1 MSVRSVSFLQN
12 KWRWSTAVG
21 LMALII
27 ALSISMAGSTPV
39 RALSTTTVTTTDV
52 ENDPDDGGCDL
63 WEALQAIADYNNGAD
78 TDNNGSISSYH
89 ECTTGPG
96 PHVIIFGGSAA
107 GGTITLNP
115 DLQLTAVLPWV
126 TDDVTITGP
135 VVIDGNGGTGPN
147 QVDSSIFHVNA
158 GGKLTLLNMV
168 VQNGFTSGAGGA
180 ILSQGGD
187 DEINII
193 GSSFQNNKADG
204 RGGAIYSVG
213 KINILASNFS
223 GNRALGTDGGWG
235 DGAGE
240 GGAIYLTGYNSL
252 NISLS
257 NFAGNIATEG
267 GGAIYNGADAG
278 EISDTVFNGNIVD
291 DDAPTDDTDGGGAI
305 YNHSNDEDGGLTIIR
320 SVFNGNLSFEAP
332 GGAIYNASDGY
343 LHIRDSSFNG
353 NIAGDLTNE
362 EMGGAIYNQY
372 QLDVRRATFMANL
385 SSRGNGGAVANDRRG
400 TARFA
405 NVTFTGNGAPDG
417 DGGAIWNGNTQQG
430 GPASNVFLYNVTLS
444 LNLSLNA
451 GSAIFNQTDGSHAV
465 TLANTIVD
473 GTGSDACNEGLTSQ
487 GYNIDS
493 GDTCGLT
500 QGTDQQN
507 TDPDLDTPGFNG
519 GPLASLLT
527 QALNSGSPA
536 IDAGSN
542 SVCANDYV
550 ENLDQR
556 SDPRPK
562 GSTCDIGA
570 FEADPAVPAYGSNP
584 VQPGPIVVGNTSVGT
599 PVSAVFTMLS
609 VGNATL
615 QVNNPTFG
623 GANPS
628 EFALLSPAFPQS
640 INAGDNEDVTVQ
652 CNGSAVGDY
661 TATLTFSTNA
671 PATPSVTY
679 NLECHVAALPVPGYG
694 SDPTP
699 GGTLDFGQVYVGEA
713 TQRTLTFFETG
724 NATLTVGGAALSG
737 ANPGDFTF
745 NAFDGTINDGE
756 PPSTLPITCTPG
768 DYGLRTA
775 VLTLATN
782 DPNQPSV
789 SYNLVC
795 QGVPVPPAPLAFP
808 GVSYINGQGG
818 INSLNGAYD
827 IALSPDGLFAYV
839 TAFDNDT
846 LTVFRRNGET
856 GALTLVMSTTNVD
869 MDGPQMVKVS
879 PDGTQVYVTA
889 RNTDKFLVFNRNI
902 NTGMVTVSTVFTN
915 GQGGVSGLDYPYG
928 IAVSPDGR
936 FIYVTGFHSNSLVRF
951 GRDSNGTVSF
961 LSALIDPTN
970 LDRPYVVA
978 ASPDGKSLYVTGGHN
993 GVSDEGYISVFSLN
1007 PLDGFVTF
1015 EQRIAE
1021 GQIICVIIIIPFC
1034 FNLDALGGAWGV
1046 TVSPDGANVYV
1057 ASYFDDAVVRF
1068 VRDPLDG
1075 LLTYGGRITNSSMQ
1089 MQMVAPTAVPDELS
1103 SDQLPANGREVE
1115 VIDEVNVEGLNGAM
1129 DVKVSP
1135 DGQYVYVTGSISDAL
1150 SVFARNPANGVLS
1163 QVQVIYT
1170 FFGLPAVDGARQIAP
1185 APDGRGVYI
1194 TATVDDAVVS
1204 FRMANPVPTLNALL
1218 PASAAAGSGGLTV
1231 RVLGQNFVP
1240 GIVGRVNGA
1249 DRETSY
1255 VSPDEI
1261 EVTLTGADVAN
1272 AGTRVI
1278 TAVNPAPGGG
1288 ASLNSLDFVVT
1299 APGEN
1304 PIPSIDSLLPGGLM
1318 AGDPAFSLTVY
1329 GANFVNGATVQWNG
1343 VNRTTT
1349 FVSSTELQAA
1359 IPATDLLSP
1368 GSAAVTAVNPGP
1380 GGGTSN
1386 AVPFTV
1392 AAPGQNPVPTITN
1405 IDPYHTIARGAASN
1419 PVTIRVSGLN
1429 FVSGL
1434 QAQWNGQNR
1443 PTQFVNENTLLV
1455 TLNSFDVAFGGS
1467 GSVTVINPGPGGG
1480 TSNPATF
1487 VIYPFAIYLPM
1498 TIR

>member
-1 MSVRSVSFLQN
+1 MSVRFVPFLQN

-21 LMALII
+21 LLALII

-343 LHIRDSSFNG
+343 LRIRDSSFNG

-756 PPSTLPITCTPG
+756 PPSTLPITCMPG

-775 VLTLATN
+775 VLTLTTN
-782 DPNQPSV
+782 DPQQPTV

-795 QGVPVPPAPLAFP
+795 EGIPLPPAPLAPP
-808 GVSYINGQGG
+808 GNSYVDGQGG
-818 INSLNGAYD
+818 LNSLGGAYD
-827 IALSPDGLFAYV
+827 VAISPDGLHAYV
-839 TAFDNDT
+839 TGFNDDT
-846 LTVFRRNGET
+846 LTVFDRNAVT
-856 GALTLVMSTTNVD
+856 GALTFVMSTSNLD
-869 MDGPQMVKVS
+869 MDGPQMVEVS

-889 RNTDKFLVFNRNI
+889 RNSDSFLIFNRNAGSGI
-902 NTGMVTVSTVFTN
+902 VTLSHVWTN
-915 GQGGVSGLDYPYG
+915 GDGGGTVTGLDYPYG
-928 IAVSPDGR
+928 IVVSPDGR
-936 FIYVTGFHSNSLVRF
+936 FIYVTGYLSDAIVTFY
-951 GRDSNGTVSF
+951 RDSDGFVGYEDTLV
-961 LSALIDPTN
+961 DGTN
-970 LDRPYVVA
+970 LNLPYVPTM
-978 ASPDGKSLYVTGGHN
+978 SPDGKFIYVTGGTGTADN
-993 GVSDEGYISVFSLN
+993 GYVSVFERNLVDGSLTFVQRLYEGYCYF
-1007 PLDGFVTF
+1007 
-1015 EQRIAE
+1015 
-1021 GQIICVIIIIPFC
+1021 IICI
-1034 FNLDALGGAWGV
+1034 NGLGEAWGIA
-1046 TVSPDGANVYV
+1046 VSPDGNHVYV
-1057 ASYFDDAVVRF
+1057 AGYEDDAVVRF
-1068 VRDPLDG
+1068 VRDPFDG
-1075 LLTYGGRITNSSMQ
+1075 TIIYGGYVTNSLAQAQTTEETRAIDS
-1089 MQMVAPTAVPDELS
+1089 PD
-1103 SDQLPANGREVE
+1103 A
-1115 VIDEVNVEGLNGAM
+1115 EGLNGAR
-1129 DVKVSP
+1129 DVKISP
-1135 DGQYVYVTGSISDAL
+1135 DGEYVYVTGALSDAL
-1150 SVFARNPANGVLS
+1150 SVFGRNLSNGILS
-1163 QVQVIYT
+1163 QVQVIYAA
-1170 FFGLPAVDGARQIAP
+1170 GNNPALNGAWEIGVT
-1185 APDGRGVYI
+1185 PDGTAVYV
-1194 TATVDDAVVS
+1194 TGNVNNSVVA
-1204 FRMANPVPTLNALL
+1204 FHAANPQPTLDNLL
-1218 PASAAAGSGGLTV
+1218 PASATAGSGGLTV

-1240 GIVGRVNGA
+1240 GAVGRVNGA
-1249 DRETSY
+1249 NRPTTY

-1261 EVTLTGADVAN
+1261 EVDLSAADVAN
-1272 AGTRVI
+1272 AGTRTI

-1288 ASLNSLDFVVT
+1288 DSLNSLDFVVT
-1299 APGEN
+1299 APNQN
-1304 PIPSIDSLLPGGLM
+1304 PIPSIDYLQPGGAA
-1318 AGDPAFSLTVY
+1318 AGDPAFTLTVF
-1329 GANFVNGATVQWNG
+1329 GTNFMNGTAVQWNG

-1349 FVSSTELQAA
+1349 FVSSSQLQVA
-1359 IPATDLLSP
+1359 IPSGDLLAP
-1368 GSAAVTAVNPGP
+1368 GAAAVTAVNPGP

>member
-1 MSVRSVSFLQN
+1 MSVRFVPFLQN

-21 LMALII
+21 LLALVIG
-27 ALSISMAGSTPV
+27 LSLSLAGSTPV
-39 RALSTTTVTTTDV
+39 QALSTTTVSTTSLT
-52 ENDPDDGGCDL
+52 NTPGNSCDL

-96 PHVIIFGGSAA
+96 PHIIVFSGSAA
-107 GGTITLNP
+107 GGTITLNK
-115 DLQLTAVLPWV
+115 DLNPVLPWV
-126 TDDVTITGP
+126 TDNVTITGP
-135 VVIDGNGGTGPN
+135 VVINGNGGPGAN
-147 QVDSSIFHVNA
+147 QVDSSIFHTNA

-168 VQNGFTSGAGGA
+168 VQNGYTSGGGGA

-193 GSSFQNNKADG
+193 GSSFQNNRAAN
-204 RGGAIYSVG
+204 RGGAIQAAG

-235 DGAGE
+235 DAFGQ
-240 GGAIYLTGYNSL
+240 GGAIYQSGYNSL

-267 GGAIYNGADAG
+267 GGAIYTGANSG

-291 DDAPTDDTDGGGAI
+291 DDAPNDNTEGGGAI
-305 YNHSNDEDGGLTIIR
+305 YNHNNSSDGGLTIIR
-320 SVFNGNLSFEAP
+320 SAFNGNLSFEAP
-332 GGAIYNASDGY
+332 GGAIFNGSDGY
-343 LHIRDSSFNG
+343 LRIRDSSFNA
-353 NIAGDLTNE
+353 NIAGDMINE
-362 EMGGAIYNQY
+362 EMGGAIYNRKV
-372 QLDVRRATFMANL
+372 LDVRRVTFLANL
-385 SSRGNGGAVANDRRG
+385 SSRGNGGALANDRTG
-400 TARFA
+400 QATLA
-405 NVTFTGNGAPDG
+405 NVTFIANGAPDG

-430 GPASNVFLYNVTLS
+430 GPASNVNLYNATF
-444 LNLSLNA
+444 SLNA
-451 GSAIFNQTDGSHAV
+451 SPNAGAAIFNQSDGSHEV
-465 TLANTIVD
+465 RLANTIID
-473 GTGSDACNEGLTSQ
+473 GIGIAGDNCNEALTSQ

-493 GDTCGLT
+493 ANTCGMS
-500 QGTDQQN
+500 QGSDQNGTD
-507 TDPDLDTPGFNG
+507 PKLDSPGFNG
-519 GPLASLLT
+519 GPLASLIT
-527 QALNSGSPA
+527 VALKEGSPA

-542 SVCANDYV
+542 NVCANDYV
-550 ENLDQR
+550 QNLDQR

-562 GSTCDIGA
+562 GSACDIGA
-570 FEADPAVPAYGSNP
+570 FESDPAVPVYGSNP
-584 VQPGPIVVGNTSVGT
+584 VQPGPVVVGNTSVGV
-599 PVSAVFTMLS
+599 PVTNTFTILS

-615 QVNNPTFG
+615 QVSNPTLG
-623 GANPS
+623 GANPARFS
-628 EFALLSPAFPQS
+628 VLSPAFPLS
-640 INAGDNEDVTVQ
+640 ISPGGSRQVEVQ
-652 CNGSAVGDY
+652 CDGNAVGDY
-661 TATLTFSTNA
+661 TATLTLSTNA
-671 PATPSVTY
+671 PATSSVTY
-679 NLECHVAALPVPGYG
+679 DLECHVLPQPTPGYG
-694 SDPTP
+694 STPAP
-699 GGTLDFGQVYVGEA
+699 GGTLDFGQVFVAES

-724 NATLTVGGAALSG
+724 NATLTVGSAALSG
-737 ANPGDFTF
+737 AHPADFTF

-756 PPSTLPITCTPG
+756 PPSTLPITCTPA
-768 DYGLRTA
+768 DFGLRTA

-795 QGVPVPPAPLAFP
+795 QGIPVPPAPLAFP

-856 GALTLVMSTTNVD
+856 GALTLVMSTSNVD
-869 MDGPQMVKVS
+869 MDGPQMVKIS

-902 NTGMVTVSTVFTN
+902 NTGMVTVNTVFTN
-915 GQGGVSGLDYPYG
+915 GQNGVSGLDYPYA

-951 GRDSNGTVSF
+951 GRDSDGTVSF
-961 LSALIDPTN
+961 LSSYIDPTN
-970 LDRPYVVA
+970 LDRPYVVS
-978 ASPDGKSLYVTGGHN
+978 ASPDGKNLYVTGGHN
-993 GVSDEGYISVFSLN
+993 GVSDDGYISVFSLN

-1021 GQIICVIIIIPFC
+1021 GQLICVIIIVPFC

-1068 VRDPLDG
+1068 VRNPLDG

-1089 MQMVAPTAVPDELS
+1089 MQMVEPTAVPDELS
-1103 SDQLPANGREVE
+1103 PDELPANGREVE

-1204 FRMANPVPTLNALL
+1204 FRMANPVPTLNTLL

-1240 GIVGRVNGA
+1240 EVVGKIDGA
-1249 DRETSY
+1249 DRPTAY

-1261 EVTLTGADVAN
+1261 EVTLTNADVQN

-1288 ASLNSLDFVVT
+1288 NSLNSLDFVVT

-1368 GSAAVTAVNPGP
+1368 GAAAVTVVNPGP
-1380 GGGTSN
+1380 GGGASN
-1386 AVPFTV
+1386 AMPFGV
-1392 AAPGQNPVPTITN
+1392 AAPGQNPVPTISSLS
-1405 IDPYHTIARGAASN
+1405 PYHTFARGAASD
-1419 PVTIRVSGLN
+1419 PVTVRVSGLN
-1429 FVSGL
+1429 FVPGV

-1480 TSNPATF
+1480 NSNPATF
-1487 VIYPFAIYLPM
+1487 TIYPYAVFLPI
-1498 TIR
+1498 TLK